1 MSVKFV
7 SCFTSFN
14 LIIND
19 NKILEKYL
27 IDPSAAAM
35 RVGRMDVKK
44 KREPWACASGR
55 NPLQS
60 YGLHISEKLHL

>member
-14 LIIND
+14 LMIND

-35 RVGRMDVKK
+35 RGRRMDVKK
-44 KREPWACASGR
+44 ER
-55 NPLQS
+55 
-60 YGLHISEKLHL
+60 

>member
-14 LIIND
+14 LMIND

-35 RVGRMDVKK
+35 RGRRMDVKK
-44 KREPWACASGR
+44 ERAM
-55 NPLQS
+55 
-60 YGLHISEKLHL
+60 GLCLGTKPAAKLWLTHF

>member
-7 SCFTSFN
+7 SCFTSFK
-14 LIIND
+14 LIIDD

-35 RVGRMDVKK
+35 RGRRMDVKK
-44 KREPWACASGR
+44 ERAMSLCLGTKPAA
-55 NPLQS
+55 
-60 YGLHISEKLHL
+60 KLWLTHF

>member
-1 MSVKFV
+1 MNVKFV
-7 SCFTSFN
+7 SYFTSFN
-14 LIIND
+14 LMIND

-44 KREPWACASGR
+44 ERAM
-55 NPLQS
+55 
-60 YGLHISEKLHL
+60 GLCLETKPAAKLWLTHF

>member
-14 LIIND
+14 LIIDD
-19 NKILEKYL
+19 NKILDKYL

-35 RVGRMDVKK
+35 RGRRMDVKK
-44 KREPWACASGR
+44 ERAMGLCLGT
-55 NPLQS
+55 NPAA
-60 YGLHISEKLHL
+60 KLCLTHF